1 MRLLR
6 QPALPPKPADQLYQ
20 SGCQIAD
27 RLNLDCMVITRMIG
41 TEPDSAGNQERT
53 VLLRRGVPTALDP
66 PQSAARPIALP
77 RDRADHLLIGSVI
90 AANVVTHLAAL
101 DPVELLLGQPAAKS
115 KAGGSRQPA
124 RWLPPPSL
132 VAERCGLVSGVWII
146 GASMISR
153 NE

>member
-66 PQSAARPIALP
+66 PQSAAKPIALP

-90 AANVVTHLAAL
+90 AANVVTHL
-101 DPVELLLGQPAAKS
+101 
-115 KAGGSRQPA
+115 
-124 RWLPPPSL
+124 PPSIPWNCCWANL
-132 VAERCGLVSGVWII
+132 RRSPEPVVLDNQLAGYHRHRW
-146 GASMISR
+146 
-153 NE
+153 